1 MSDVALAAPVAP
13 AAPAAAAPTADRA
26 TVVLLKLAA
35 AADQLLANSTADA
48 PDVDLAG
55 LRNRLQGA
63 LAEAW
68 AVLGPERRP
77 GGGRVRMP
85 WLPVYSADCLP
96 ENGWARYVK
105 RGVTRMA
112 RIDGPFAARPLDGN
126 LAFCDDGFLAVDRHG
141 HPYPVA
147 AQAHASVYERVVDS
161 AGRG

>member
-1 MSDVALAAPVAP
+1 MSDVAIAAPPTAVT
-13 AAPAAAAPTADRA
+13 TADRA

-35 AADQLLANSTADA
+35 AADQLLANSTAGA

-112 RIDGPFAARPLDGN
+112 RIDGPFAVRTLDGN
-126 LAFCDDGFLAVDRHG
+126 LAFCDDGWLAVDRQG
-141 HPYPVA
+141 YPYPVA
-147 AQAHASVYERVVDS
+147 DQAHASMYERVLDGS
-161 AGRG
+161 GRG